1 MFPDASRVRF
11 FCFSRQSRSICSRG
25 EREVHKVAQAVEA
38 VRSGISPLGSTKC
51 RARFRARSL
60 PFVFQYFPRFRL
72 RGDEARGDMEHI
84 YLYSFVEE
92 RRSDR
97 WTRGDSRSA
106 KAFESGLVARR
117 RNCVC
122 TDHWLRP
129 RNRSSG
135 YVNHDHVNIVQRTIL
150 LFLLYIYIVRRGLF
164 LKLFSIIC

>member
-1 MFPDASRVRF
+1 M
-11 FCFSRQSRSICSRG
+11 
-25 EREVHKVAQAVEA
+25 HKVAQAVEA

-51 RARFRARSL
+51 RARSL

-72 RGDEARGDMEHI
+72 RGDEAWGQARGEHI

-122 TDHWLRP
+122 TDH
-129 RNRSSG
+129 
-135 YVNHDHVNIVQRTIL
+135 
-150 LFLLYIYIVRRGLF
+150 
-164 LKLFSIIC
+164 

>member
-1 MFPDASRVRF
+1 M
-11 FCFSRQSRSICSRG
+11 
-25 EREVHKVAQAVEA
+25 HKVAQAVEA

-122 TDHWLRP
+122 TDH
-129 RNRSSG
+129 
-135 YVNHDHVNIVQRTIL
+135 
-150 LFLLYIYIVRRGLF
+150 
-164 LKLFSIIC
+164 